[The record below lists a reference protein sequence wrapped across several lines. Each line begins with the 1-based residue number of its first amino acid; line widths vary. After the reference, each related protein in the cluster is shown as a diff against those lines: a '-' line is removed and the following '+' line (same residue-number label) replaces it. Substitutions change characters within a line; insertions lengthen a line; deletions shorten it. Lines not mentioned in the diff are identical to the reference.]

1 MASRIVRFGE
11 NSLPVTL
18 CFRQTDRAVEVGIRE
33 AILAMLRA
41 AE

>member
-1 MASRIVRFGE
+1 MASRIVGFRE
-11 NSLPVTL
+11 NSLPVTE
-18 CFRQTDRAVEVGIRE
+18 CYRQPDRAVEAAIRE